1 MTSPSQSFIT
11 NNFHFSEAGVEM
23 IIAPEMPLFK
33 ALPADSVDFDWL
45 DVLFDYEVLPTF
57 VDLKNKTF
65 PYY

>member
-1 MTSPSQSFIT
+1 MATAGKSFIT
-11 NNFHFSEAGVEM
+11 DNLRFSEKGINM
-23 IIAPEMPLFK
+23 LIAPEMPLFK